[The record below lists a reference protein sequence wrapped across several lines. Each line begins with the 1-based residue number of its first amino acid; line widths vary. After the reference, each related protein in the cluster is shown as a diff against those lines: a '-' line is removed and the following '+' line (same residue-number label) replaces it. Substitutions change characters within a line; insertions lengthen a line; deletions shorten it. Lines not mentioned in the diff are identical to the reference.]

1 MATTNPILSI
11 GYEIGRLPWAPRL
24 NVERNNGVILDFR
37 AAAAL
42 IFGGGRAAGS
52 ININSSPL
60 PTKKV
65 RYEFHH

>member
-1 MATTNPILSI
+1 MRSSS
-11 GYEIGRLPWAPRL
+11 GVRLIVAH
-24 NVERNNGVILDFR
+24 NTGAILDFES
-37 AAAAL
+37 AAAL
-42 IFGGGRAAGS
+42 IFGGGRVAGS